1 MHLHAVLT
9 LCRCRRMTPP
19 LDEEVED
26 NDSRLIEAKA
36 RKILE
41 KEGCPP
47 CYPINLEIPVRD
59 PPEKY
64 QAIIFYWKSF
74 PGTGDVVLQAQLSDW
89 KRFREFQKA
98 LRRYYW
104 HRNFCEFVD
113 QVRERRRKHGLGGN
127 VCMRFDLEQSQLETW
142 FEFQDWHLQHLKG
155 FENNRDELR
164 KALDNARKEA
174 KGTGAVEDAEV
185 YQQDLEYAEW
195 ELERH
200 NTLLRWTEQERLAM
214 GTGDP
219 TPVAEE
225 DREDRAAAPKA
236 VQSAS
241 PITRRK
247 KQPEAPTVRGLVR
260 VSKAKGR
267 KRNKPHQKRKTPEP
281 ESAINN
287 LDTPESRIPQASK
300 SRESKPRHTKTE
312 TRLRKVCPQRV
323 SKTKQF
329 TDANAKS
336 PQRTRQRRSPDQTR
350 SSSWQS
356 PQRLQPHHVDTKTRL
371 GRVSRSPG
379 RWGFPHPTQ

>member
-1 MHLHAVLT
+1 
-9 LCRCRRMTPP
+9 MTPP

-26 NDSRLIEAKA
+26 NNSRLIEAKA
-36 RKILE
+36 RKSLE
-41 KEGCPP
+41 NEGCPP
-47 CYPINLEIPVRD
+47 CYPIYLEIPVRD

-98 LRRYYW
+98 VRRYYR
-104 HRNFCEFVD
+104 HRNFSEFVD
-113 QVRERRRKHGLGGN
+113 QVRERRRRHGLGGN
-127 VCMRFDLEQSQLETW
+127 VCMRFDLEQSRLETW

-155 FENNRDELR
+155 FEKNRDELR

-174 KGTGAVEDAEV
+174 KGTGAVEDAEA
-185 YQQDLEYAEW
+185 YQQDLEYAEM

-200 NTLLRWTEQERLAM
+200 NTLLRWTEQERLTM
-214 GTGDP
+214 GTGYP
-219 TPVAEE
+219 TPLEE
-225 DREDRAAAPKA
+225 DDREDRDAAPKA

-247 KQPEAPTVRGLVR
+247 KQPEAPTVLGLVR
-260 VSKAKGR
+260 VSKAKRR
-267 KRNKPHQKRKTPEP
+267 KRNTPHQKRKTPES
-281 ESAINN
+281 ESAIKH
-287 LDTPESRIPQASK
+287 LDTPESSIPQASK
-300 SRESKPRHTKTE
+300 RRESKPRHTKTE
-312 TRLRKVCPQRV
+312 TRLRQLCPQRV

-336 PQRTRQRRSPDQTR
+336 PQRARRRRSSDQTQ

-356 PQRLQPHHVDTKTRL
+356 PQWLQPPHVDIKTRL
-371 GRVSRSPG
+371 GRVSRRPE
-379 RWGFPHPTQ
+379 RWGFPLPTQ